1 MPIARFV
8 AIVSFAV
15 LTIPAHSDESGPIDE
30 KTSACSE
37 LLSSMYRAKEQGWA
51 PLESFRLLES
61 QCESAQFYYQHRA
74 QLESFVGNHRKALT
88 YWDKNYSRRSEDQ
101 EILAGQERTT
111 PAIEAENAISYI
123 VDRSSDHRMVIV
135 NERHHVSSDRL
146 LTLALL
152 EPLSRKGFR
161 YLAVEAVW
169 PGDGINQRGY
179 PTKNT
184 GYYIN
189 DVVFAEMLRV
199 ALSLGYEIVWYEIEE
214 DQKSLPDPRGP
225 QARRDYWQARNLVG
239 RTLAKDSEARVLVH
253 CGWGHASE
261 QASPEFQ
268 PMAHFVREIA
278 GIDPL
283 TVDQTTLGEHSEAG
297 FERPL
302 RIEAHRQGLMDSDPI
317 VLSNEDGNLPDIS
330 TGMDIHVL
338 SPPTRYR
345 EGRPA
350 WMDMRGRRRP
360 VTVGASECSDTTC
373 VVEARNADRPDE
385 VAYDRVEV
393 SERDAVELYLPHDAN
408 VELFLFDL
416 GGELRARRKLPN

>member
-15 LTIPAHSDESGPIDE
+15 LTIPAHSDESGSIDE
-30 KTSACSE
+30 KASACSE
-37 LLSSMYRAKEQGWA
+37 LLSSMYRAKEHGWA

-88 YWDKNYSRRSEDQ
+88 YWDKNYSRRSE
-101 EILAGQERTT
+101 EHETLVGPGRTI
-111 PAIEAENAISYI
+111 PAIEGENAISYI
-123 VDRSSDHRMVIV
+123 VDRSSDHQMVIV

-152 EPLSRKGFR
+152 EPLSRQGFR

-169 PGDGINQRGY
+169 PGDDINQRGY

-214 DQKSLPDPRGP
+214 DQKSLPDSRGP

-239 RTLAKDSEARVLVH
+239 RTVAKDSEARVLVH

-268 PMAHFVREIA
+268 PMARFVREIA

-283 TVDQTTLGEHSEAG
+283 TVDQTTLGERSDAG
-297 FERPL
+297 FEHPL
-302 RIEAHRQGLMDSDPI
+302 RIEAIRQGLMDSDPI
-317 VLSNEDGNLPDIS
+317 VLSKEDGNLPDIS

-345 EGRPA
+345 ESRPA
-350 WMDMRGRRRP
+350 WMDIRGRRHP
-360 VTVGASECSDTTC
+360 VSVPVPECSDKTC
-373 VVEARNADRPDE
+373 VVEARNSDQPDE
-385 VAYDRVEV
+385 VAYDRVEI
-393 SERDAVELYLPHDAN
+393 RGQDAVVLYLPHDAN
-408 VELFLFDL
+408 VELFLFDMD
-416 GGELRARRKLPN
+416 GEQRARRSLRN